1 MRRIALLICAAC
13 PAIALAGCG
22 GSHPAPAPPTI
33 TVRVVTPP
41 ATAPATTPA
50 TTATSTPIPPP
61 APHKPA
67 RLIAILPAASRQ
79 GTMPWTPLAAVRG
92 VVAAWISRVPA
103 HAMPGLTVTLVRYD
117 QSLVRLALHAGTE
130 DPGGSGWRYGA
141 AIGAAEGRAAITAFN
156 SAFRPSYGAGGFMQD
171 GRIGWPLHHGA
182 ATVVIYKDGLAD
194 IGTWQQT
201 VPQPGRPVAAA
212 RQNLTLLIDHGRAPS
227 SVDTCIKACWGDP
240 LHEQPDVARSAL
252 GITPDGMLV
261 WAAGETL
268 SVRAL
273 ADALIGAG
281 VTRAMELDINPAWVA
296 GYAYPHARSGSPL
309 TPISLVPGQKGVPG
323 QFLQDYYRDFFS
335 ILARP

>member
-1 MRRIALLICAAC
+1 MRRIALLIWAAC

-22 GSHPAPAPPTI
+22 GSHPAPAPQTI
-33 TVRVVTPP
+33 TVKVQ
-41 ATAPATTPA
+41 TAPAATPPTTPA
-50 TTATSTPIPPP
+50 RTPAPSPPP
-61 APHKPA
+61 APHRPA
-67 RLIAILPAASRQ
+67 RLIAILPAASRP
-79 GTMPWTPLAAVRG
+79 GTMPWTPMAAVRG

-103 HAMPGLTVTLVRYD
+103 HAMPGMTVTLVRYD
-117 QSLVRLALHAGTE
+117 QSLIRLALHAGTE

-141 AIGAAEGRAAITAFN
+141 AIGPAESRTALAAFN

-182 ATVVIYKDGLAD
+182 ATVVIYKDGTAD

-212 RQNLTLLIDHGRAPS
+212 RQNLTLLIDLGHAPS
-227 SVDTCIKACWGDP
+227 SVDTCIKVCWGDP

-252 GITPDGMLV
+252 GITPDGRLV

-296 GYAYPHARSGSPL
+296 GYAYPHGRGGPPL
-309 TPISLVPGQKGVPG
+309 NAIPLVPGQKGVPG
-323 QFLQDYYRDFFS
+323 QFLQAYYRDFFS
-335 ILARP
+335 VLARS